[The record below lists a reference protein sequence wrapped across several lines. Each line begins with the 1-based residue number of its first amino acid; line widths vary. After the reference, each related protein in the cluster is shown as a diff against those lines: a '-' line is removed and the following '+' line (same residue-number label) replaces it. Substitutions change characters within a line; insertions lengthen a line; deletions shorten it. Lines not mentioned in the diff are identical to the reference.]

1 MVDYADEEMQE
12 ARDALADAEKMRE
25 AGVTEKAVV
34 TRLYYACFH
43 AANAVLYAKG
53 FDPQTHQ
60 GTVRLFG
67 REVVKA
73 GGATG
78 EDGRFLND
86 MRSYRQTADYTHDPI
101 EVDVDELVERTGTFV
116 GEMAGLL

>member
-1 MVDYADEEMQE
+1 MDASMTDYAAEEMQE
-12 ARDALADAEKMRE
+12 ARDALTDAEKMRH

-60 GTVRLFG
+60 GTLRLFG
-67 REVVKA
+67 REVVKT
-73 GGATG
+73 GEATG

-86 MRSYRQTADYTHDPI
+86 MRSHRQTADYTMIRLGPT
-101 EVDVDELVERTGTFV
+101 LRN
-116 GEMAGLL
+116 

>member
-1 MVDYADEEMQE
+1 MVEYADEEMQE
-12 ARDALADAEKMRE
+12 ARDALADAEKMLE

-53 FDPQTHQ
+53 FEPQTHQ
-60 GTVRLFG
+60 GTMRLFG
-67 REVVKA
+67 REVVKT
-73 GGATG
+73 GDATG

-101 EVDVDELVERTGTFV
+101 EVDVDELVQRARTFV
-116 GEMAGLL
+116 REMDGLL

>member
-1 MVDYADEEMQE
+1 MTDYAAEEMQE
-12 ARDALADAEKMRE
+12 ARDALTDAEKMRH

-60 GTVRLFG
+60 GTLRLFG

-73 GGATG
+73 GEATG

-101 EVDVDELVERTGTFV
+101 GADVGELIERSEEFIADLEELV
-116 GEMAGLL
+116 

>member
-1 MVDYADEEMQE
+1 
-12 ARDALADAEKMRE
+12 MRQV
-25 AGVTEKAVV
+25 GVTEKAVV

-43 AANAVLYAKG
+43 AANAVLYTKG

-67 REVVKA
+67 REVVTA
-73 GGATG
+73 GEATS

-86 MRSYRQTADYTHDPI
+86 IRSYRQTADYTHDPI
-101 EVDVDELVERTGTFV
+101 EVDVDELIERTGTFL
-116 GEMAGLL
+116 EDMSALL